1 MEIIGCY
8 NIEVSGLT
16 YDENSNCYAMVEFV
30 KFSNED
36 VQINRKILYFYVPK
50 RTLIQN
56 CIPKFE
62 TEKQVEN
69 FLRDKRNFQKFFLK
83 HIDKITE
90 M

>member
-1 MEIIGCY
+1 MKIIGHY
-8 NIEVSGLT
+8 NIDVSGLV
-16 YDENSNCYAMVEFV
+16 YGENSDCYAMVEFI
-30 KFSNED
+30 KFSDED
-36 VQINRKILYFYVPK
+36 VQIDRKILYFYVPK

-69 FLRDKRNFQKFFLK
+69 FLRGKRNFQKFFLK
-83 HIDKITE
+83 HIDKLNL